1 MVPGVVVMHIGSPS
15 IHPKKK
21 YENKMLFEEQWI
33 DLKEKSYI
41 PDVKSQNRKL
51 YCWMSWIN
59 REKRRIKLI
68 LE

>member
-1 MVPGVVVMHIGSPS
+1 
-15 IHPKKK
+15 
-21 YENKMLFEEQWI
+21 MLFEEQWI

>member
-41 PDVKSQNRKL
+41 HIIRTIYLTLNHKIGNYIVG
-51 YCWMSWIN
+51 
-59 REKRRIKLI
+59 
-68 LE
+68 